1 MTDHDHHVR
10 DQRPLELHADNG
22 GPARP
27 ERPRIR
33 TYWVPRWVLDR
44 AWQILRQDGLKG
56 VESTVL
62 LGGRRFGDEAVVMAV
77 LYPCGHDVAME
88 DGFVHVGSDTTAEMG
103 RWLRAQNLTALIQV
117 HTHPGRWTG
126 HSQTD
131 DDFPI
136 ASSEGFVS
144 LVWPYFA
151 ASPVHDVADL
161 GVHRLAGGEWQDVV
175 GDEARAL
182 IRVVESEAMVWA
194 PRVAPRP
201 ARERPR
207 DGRRADGPALLRSEP

>member
-1 MTDHDHHVR
+1 VNDHDHRVR
-10 DQRPLELHADNG
+10 DQRLELHTDA
-22 GPARP
+22 PARP

-33 TYWVPRWVLDR
+33 TYWLPRSVLDR

-62 LGGRRFGDEAVVMAV
+62 LGGRRFGDEAAVMAV
-77 LYPCGHDVAME
+77 LYPCGSDVALE
-88 DGFVHVGSDTTAEMG
+88 EGFVHVGSDTTAEMG
-103 RWLRAQNLTALIQV
+103 RWLRRQGLAGLIQV

-126 HSQTD
+126 HSKTD

-151 ASPVHDVADL
+151 ASPVRNVEDL
-161 GVHRLAGGEWQDVV
+161 GVHRLVDGEWQDVV
-175 GDEARAL
+175 GDEARTL
-182 IRVVESEAMVWA
+182 IRIVESEAMIWA
-194 PRVAPRP
+194 PRAAPRP
-201 ARERPR
+201 TREWSQ
-207 DGRRADGPALLRSEP
+207 DNRRVDRPALLRSEP

>member
-1 MTDHDHHVR
+1 MTDHNHRVR
-10 DQRPLELHADNG
+10 DERPLELHAGDG

-33 TYWVPRWVLDR
+33 TYWVPRWIIDR
-44 AWQILRQDGLKG
+44 AWQILRQDGLKE

-62 LGGRRFGDEAVVMAV
+62 LGGRRFGDEALVMAV
-77 LYPCGHDVAME
+77 LYPCGADVVLE
-88 DGFVHVGSDTTAEMG
+88 GGFVHVGSDTTAEMG
-103 RWLRAQNLTALIQV
+103 RWLRARGLTALIQV
-117 HTHPGRWTG
+117 HTHPGAWTG

-144 LVWPYFA
+144 LVWPHFA
-151 ASPVHDVADL
+151 ALPVQNVDDL
-161 GVHRLAGGEWQDVV
+161 GVHRLTGGRWQEVT

-182 IRVVESEAMVWA
+182 IHIVESEAMVWA

-201 ARERPR
+201 ARERPQ
-207 DGRRADGPALLRSEP
+207 DGRRADGPVQLRGES